1 MNAKAGL
8 KKERSYKED
17 KTRAFKNVLQSL
29 QSSLKFEKFLILIGK
44 SLKTMAVKCLELVEQ
59 VTLALHQ
66 NEDVSKALR
75 LEDFSRKASYKY
87 RVL

>member
-1 MNAKAGL
+1 
-8 KKERSYKED
+8 
-17 KTRAFKNVLQSL
+17 
-29 QSSLKFEKFLILIGK
+29 
-44 SLKTMAVKCLELVEQ
+44 MAEKCLELVEQ

-66 NEDVSKALR
+66 NEDVSEALR

>member
-1 MNAKAGL
+1 M
-8 KKERSYKED
+8 D
-17 KTRAFKNVLQSL
+17 
-29 QSSLKFEKFLILIGK
+29 
-44 SLKTMAVKCLELVEQ
+44 VKCLELVEQ

-75 LEDFSRKASYKY
+75 LEDFSRKASCKY